1 MNQSVFRELVPQV
14 ELQMANSMTSQKPHD
29 VKINSVHSR
38 AICEEIGERLQFA
51 IPAAPARVPS
61 RLLSLTARLDV
72 IQRGGLLERLRLRL
86 T

>member
-1 MNQSVFRELVPQV
+1 
-14 ELQMANSMTSQKPHD
+14 MATFMTGQKPHD
-29 VKINSVHSR
+29 VQIDRLHSR
-38 AICEEIGERLQFA
+38 AICEEIGERLQLA
-51 IPAAPARVPS
+51 IPTAPARVPS